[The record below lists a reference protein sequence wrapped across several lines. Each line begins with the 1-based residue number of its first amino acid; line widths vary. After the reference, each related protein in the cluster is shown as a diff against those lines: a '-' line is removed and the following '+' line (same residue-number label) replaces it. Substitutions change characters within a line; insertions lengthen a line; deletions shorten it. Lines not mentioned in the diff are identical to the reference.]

1 MCICLCKAA
10 CVRVC
15 VCLLVCERLGICDVC
30 VCVRQGFCVSVDRF
44 VQLDTLGELYIVF
57 LHMHG

>member
-1 MCICLCKAA
+1 
-10 CVRVC
+10 VRVC